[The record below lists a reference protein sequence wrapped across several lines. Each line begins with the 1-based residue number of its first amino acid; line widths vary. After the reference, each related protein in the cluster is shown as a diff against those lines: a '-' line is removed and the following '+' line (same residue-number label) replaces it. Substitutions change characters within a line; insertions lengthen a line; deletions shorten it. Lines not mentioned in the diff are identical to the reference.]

1 MLLRALAATSAEG
14 WEEEAEKLSQIDRIR
29 TVNVDEIDAPLK
41 QQQQPAPA
49 ALPSTFGSF
58 LAARR
63 VASSD
68 ARGRGERKDQ

>member
-41 QQQQPAPA
+41 QQPAPA